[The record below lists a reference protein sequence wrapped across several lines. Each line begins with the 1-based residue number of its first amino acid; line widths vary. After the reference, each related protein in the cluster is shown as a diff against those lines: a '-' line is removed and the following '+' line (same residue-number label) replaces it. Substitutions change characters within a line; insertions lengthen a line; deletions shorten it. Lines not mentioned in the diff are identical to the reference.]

1 MSTHYELLGVD
12 EDASAEEIRLAYI
25 RVAKASHPDRRQFD
39 DEHRRVQADTTI
51 KAANAAWNVLR
62 DPARRR
68 EYDRSLRGPSSP
80 SGAPTGRNGP
90 PRRPPDWEPSG
101 AVVPA
106 THAPLLRFLPVMV
119 VVVVLVGILVF
130 SAYATSR
137 DSTGPNVAPTSTAPT
152 YPVGT
157 CVLIAALDSG
167 PEPVKVACGTGNS
180 GQVTSIV
187 DTPRPCPPDT
197 RALPLD
203 DNRTTLC
210 LKSVG

>member
-1 MSTHYELLGVD
+1 VRTHYELLGVS
-12 EDASAEEIRLAYI
+12 EDATTEEIRQAYL
-25 RVAKASHPDRRQFD
+25 RVAKANHPDRRQSD
-39 DEHRRVQADTTI
+39 DAARRVEADTAI

-62 DPARRR
+62 DPVRRS
-68 EYDRSLRGPSSP
+68 EYDRSLRGAPSA
-80 SGAPTGRNGP
+80 SGRPTGGTGGP
-90 PRRPPDWEPSG
+90 SRPVDREPSG
-101 AVVPA
+101 LVVRADHAPVFRYLPAAVVI
-106 THAPLLRFLPVMV
+106 
-119 VVVVLVGILVF
+119 VVLLGVLVF

-137 DSTGPNVAPTSTAPT
+137 DSTGPAAGPTSTAPT

-180 GQVTSIV
+180 GRVTAIV

-210 LKSVG
+210 LKSAG